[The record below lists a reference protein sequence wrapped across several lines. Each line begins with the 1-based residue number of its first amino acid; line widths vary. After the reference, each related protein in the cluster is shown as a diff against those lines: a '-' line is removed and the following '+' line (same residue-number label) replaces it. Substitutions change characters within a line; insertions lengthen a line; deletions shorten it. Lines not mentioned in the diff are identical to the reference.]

1 MILNHLGASGLGL
14 RLGGARLLLDPPTAP
29 GAPTLLTWTET
40 ERVAGVRAVT
50 GGLPDAVAPLIG
62 AAPAVL
68 DWLGV
73 RGVALRPEPVS
84 FDGWTVRA
92 VPYAPI
98 PYATPREALRKT
110 ASAFRS
116 PLQASSRLWRLAQ
129 RPVTPPLALSL
140 ARDGCMIAILG
151 QALHRFTSAADI
163 DHLVH
168 TFGGADVLIAGTD
181 YDDEE
186 ATGTLAGRFG
196 AKTVV
201 IADLTGPV
209 RRMLHLPTRPLST
222 VLATAPAGTLLLE
235 EGGELVVA

>member
-1 MILNHLGASGLGL
+1 MILTHIGASGLAI
-14 RLGGARLLLDPPTAP
+14 RLGGARLLLDPPRAP
-29 GAPTLLTWTET
+29 DAPTILTWTET

-73 RGVALRPEPVS
+73 RGVALGPEPVS
-84 FDGWTVRA
+84 FAGWTVRA

-98 PYATPREALRKT
+98 PYATPREGVRKML
-110 ASAFRS
+110 SAFRS

-140 ARDGCMIAILG
+140 ARDGFVVAVLG
-151 QALHRFTSAADI
+151 QALHRFTPEPDVERLVSA
-163 DHLVH
+163 
-168 TFGGADVLIAGTD
+168 FRGAEVLIAGTD

-186 ATGTLAGRFG
+186 ATGRLAGRFG
-196 AKTVV
+196 ARTVI

-209 RRMLHLPTRPLST
+209 RRVLHLPTRPLST
-222 VLATAPAGTLLLE
+222 VLASAPAGTLLLE
-235 EGGELVVA
+235 EGGELVVG

>member
-1 MILNHLGASGLGL
+1 MILTHLGASGLGI
-14 RLGGARLLLDPPTAP
+14 RLGGARLLLDPPRAP
-29 GAPTLLTWTET
+29 DAPTILTWTET
-40 ERVAGVRAVT
+40 ERVSGVRAVT
-50 GGLPDAVAPLIG
+50 GGLPDGVAPLIG

-73 RGVALRPEPVS
+73 RGVALGPEPVS

-116 PLQASSRLWRLAQ
+116 PLLASRRLWRLAQ
-129 RPVTPPLALSL
+129 RPVTPPLALSV
-140 ARDGCMIAILG
+140 ARDGCVVAILG
-151 QALHRFTSAADI
+151 QALHRFTPEADVER
-163 DHLVH
+163 LVQ
-168 TFGGADVLIAGTD
+168 TFRGADVLVAGTD

-186 ATGTLAGRFG
+186 ATGRLAGLFG
-196 AKTVV
+196 ARTVI

-209 RRMLHLPTRPLST
+209 RRMLHLPTRPLHT
-222 VLATAPAGTLLLE
+222 VLATAPTGTLLLE
-235 EGGELVVA
+235 EGGELDVG